1 MMAILDEACL
11 NVGKVTDE
19 LVLEAMDR
27 QLSSHAH
34 YSSRQTKSL
43 DKDLAH
49 KTQFKIRHYAGDVV
63 YNIAGFLDKNKDTL
77 FQDFKRLLYSS
88 KNPLISGMWP
98 EGAQDINKTTKR
110 PLTAGTLFKNSMI
123 ALVKSLMSKEPHYV
137 RCVKPNEDKSAV
149 VFNDQRVE
157 HQVRY
162 LGLLENVRV
171 RRAGFAHRQPYDRFL
186 KRYKMISEFTW
197 PNFRGSDKDGTKVLI
212 DEKGFLH
219 DVKYGKTK
227 IFIRSPNTLFALE
240 NMRAELIP
248 GIVTLLQKQWRGAMC
263 RQKYKKMK
271 AALAIM
277 IYYRRYKMKTY
288 FVQMSQKFRHAKSS
302 RDYGKSIRWPEPSV
316 STRHIVPSLRIL
328 FDRWRASMI
337 LSPFPRSE
345 WPQLRLKMSAAI
357 ALRGKRGTWGA
368 DRVWKGDYLALPEE
382 NSNYIIYN
390 SAIESLKQ
398 SDQFNLVLFSAFVRK
413 TNKFNRCA
421 DRVLLVTDFAVYKL
435 DSGAKFKAMR
445 RGMSLQEMTGLSVSP
460 GSDQLVVIH
469 NNKGNDLVFTIIS
482 AEDRVGELV
491 GALASRYFRLRGT
504 DLPVNVSTR
513 FQCMLG
519 NKSRQLRVEV
529 TNETELASFKK
540 DSNNGI
546 VYVLP
551 PNLTVN
557 GMTPGSQPIK
567 V

>member
-212 DEKGFLH
+212 DEKGFSH